1 MPIWI
6 PLAVFAA
13 VHLLSVYL
21 LRASGTWNT
30 LFGTV
35 IDLAR
40 APAADPLQQEDRDWI
55 DNHEFWELHPDLD
68 DGAEAVDDA
77 AAFWGTRHSEAG

>member
-6 PLAVFAA
+6 PFVVFAA

-21 LRASGTWNT
+21 LRASGTWQM
-30 LFGTV
+30 LFGEV

-40 APAADPLQQEDRDWI
+40 APAVDPLQDEDRDWI
-55 DNHEFWELHPDLD
+55 DNHEFWELHPDID
-68 DGAEAVDDA
+68 DLPADDA
-77 AAFWGTRHSEAG
+77 AAFWGTGHSEAG